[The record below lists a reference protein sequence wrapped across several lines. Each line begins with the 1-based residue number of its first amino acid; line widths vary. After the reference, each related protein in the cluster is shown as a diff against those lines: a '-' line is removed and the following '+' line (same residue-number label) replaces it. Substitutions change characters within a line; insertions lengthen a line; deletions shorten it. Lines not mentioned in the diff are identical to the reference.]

1 MPTLLLAGLC
11 RSVGSPDTLFLNVI
25 DYINCPQYLFGL
37 SAFVSR
43 ISINPKSEGGVKMAL
58 SSDYFERIIEAV
70 ESSERAYDNGDME
83 EAAEYMEE
91 V

>member
-1 MPTLLLAGLC
+1 MSSIIST
-11 RSVGSPDTLFLNVI
+11 D
-25 DYINCPQYLFGL
+25 PQYLFGL

-43 ISINPKSEGGVKMAL
+43 ISINPESEGGVKMAL

-91 V
+91 VWHIAADFLEELERHQ